1 MMQKVTE
8 LQMIFTKRNLEK
20 RSFKESE
27 VVQRDSKIKEKETN
41 LEETVVVTFGD
52 YLHFCRAQ
60 C

>member
-1 MMQKVTE
+1 
-8 LQMIFTKRNLEK
+8 MIFTKRDLEK

-41 LEETVVVTFGD
+41 LEETVAVTFGD